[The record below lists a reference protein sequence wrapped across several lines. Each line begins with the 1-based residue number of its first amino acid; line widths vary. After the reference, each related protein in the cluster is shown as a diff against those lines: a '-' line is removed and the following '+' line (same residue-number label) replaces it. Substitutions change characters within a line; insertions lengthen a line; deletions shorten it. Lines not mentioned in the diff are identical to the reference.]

1 MAAMRRFTCYD
12 CNDTFEV
19 PYGTGV
25 PGRSMECPKCGG
37 NNIHRAEGDRGFER
51 GAGRGGSLAASGPA
65 ASGPAASGGTVVVPG
80 GGFGAGRGPS
90 GLGRGRGGAGR
101 GPRWA

>member
-1 MAAMRRFTCYD
+1 MAAMRSFTCYD
-12 CNDTFEV
+12 CNKTFEV

-25 PGRSMECPKCGG
+25 QGRSMECPECGG
-37 NNIHRAEGDRGFER
+37 RNIHRAEGDRGFER
-51 GAGRGGSLAASGPA
+51 GAGRGGSFASGDVAGA
-65 ASGPAASGGTVVVPG
+65 AGPVAAPG

-90 GLGRGRGGAGR
+90 SLGRGRGGAGR

>member
-1 MAAMRRFTCYD
+1 MPAMRRFTCYD

-19 PYGTGV
+19 AYGTGV
-25 PGRSMECPKCGG
+25 PGRSMKCPKCGG

-51 GAGRGGSLAASGPA
+51 GAGRGGAFAPA
-65 ASGPAASGGTVVVPG
+65 AAPYASAGP
-80 GGFGAGRGPS
+80 GAGAGMGRGVV